1 MLSMAHISNNLTPN
15 PNIDMVIDPLDNL
28 LDISNSFNS
37 ERGHFLLLSMHKLR
51 LPSISLS
58 ECSEEYHVHVKRMS
72 NRMDEDKPV
81 RTIDS
86 IKLEY
91 TSQEKQK
98 DQVSMATDITRN
110 MMHQHI

>member
-1 MLSMAHISNNLTPN
+1 MAHISNNLTPN

-28 LDISNSFNS
+28 LDIGSSFNS
-37 ERGHFLLLSMHKLR
+37 ERDHSLLLSMHKLR

-81 RTIDS
+81 GTIDS

-91 TSQEKQK
+91 ASQEKQK
-98 DQVSMATDITRN
+98 DQVSIATDTTRN
-110 MMHQHI
+110 MMHQHV